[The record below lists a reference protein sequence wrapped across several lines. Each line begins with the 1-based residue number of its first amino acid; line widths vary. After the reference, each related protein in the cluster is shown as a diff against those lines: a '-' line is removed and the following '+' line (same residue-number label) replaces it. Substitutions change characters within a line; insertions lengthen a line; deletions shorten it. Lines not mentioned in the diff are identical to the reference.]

1 MVSRDEHLEQCKK
14 RALEYL
20 ESGDLKNA
28 FMSMN
33 SDLKK
38 HPEACC
44 HPAIA
49 LGIILMMN
57 HSLTTKDQMKK
68 FIEDFA

>member
-1 MVSRDEHLEQCKK
+1 
-14 RALEYL
+14 
-20 ESGDLKNA
+20 
-28 FMSMN
+28 MSMN